1 MMIFLL
7 PIGSNIG
14 DSKKRKAG
22 TYLLHETLWTGNNS
36 NRHEPAYMVDAI
48 ADIETYL
55 AGRSICC
62 KKLSRFSL
70 KDELTFLPWALLFP
84 VALQNYK
91 KTYNWQ

>member
-1 MMIFLL
+1 M
-7 PIGSNIG
+7 PIGSESGYNNT
-14 DSKKRKAG
+14 KKEKQEPAYFERASG
-22 TYLLHETLWTGNNS
+22 LAYS
-36 NRHEPAYMVDAI
+36 NRHEPAYMIDAI

-91 KTYNWQ
+91 KSYNLQ